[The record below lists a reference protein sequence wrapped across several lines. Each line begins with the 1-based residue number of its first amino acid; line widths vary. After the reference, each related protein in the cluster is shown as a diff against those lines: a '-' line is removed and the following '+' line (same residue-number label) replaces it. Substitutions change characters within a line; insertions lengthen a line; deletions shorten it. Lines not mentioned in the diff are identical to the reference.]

1 MLILLKQS
9 IKTTFILLLF
19 MLGGTNLNAGTLP
32 FYKSQGTH
40 LNTIAL
46 KFPLESHLK
55 YSAEND
61 TIKVN
66 EIQNELF
73 TIPKRLE
80 KTEISF
86 RINSDINYLSFDH
99 FIRNVA
105 KKMFFQAWLK
115 EKELARLSV
124 QTDSLRH
131 AYSAAESEKKE
142 EISSLILQSEKKSI
156 QLNQE
161 IPALYENARN
171 EEDSY
176 WRSASGTE
184 INRFQEKIK
193 EYADSLQ
200 QIATKDEQKSAINPE
215 VKDTIVLYSPAP
227 QVAEIKAEDPMG
239 IVYKIQIGAFKGKI
253 PDTANKLITKLSM
266 IRKIDKHIDSKGVT
280 IYTTGNLKSYQEAA
294 ILQNQIKQEG
304 AKNPT
309 ITAYQD
315 GKKIAINGKPEN
327 KK

>member
-9 IKTTFILLLF
+9 IKTSFILLLF
-19 MLGGTNLNAGTLP
+19 MFGGTNLNAGNLL
-32 FYKSQGTH
+32 FYKLQGNN
-40 LNTIAL
+40 LNTSAL
-46 KFPLESHLK
+46 KYPT
-55 YSAEND
+55 END
-61 TIKVN
+61 TIKAN

-80 KTEISF
+80 KTQISF

-99 FIRNVA
+99 FIRNDA

-115 EKELARLSV
+115 EKELERLSV
-124 QTDSLRH
+124 KTDSLRH
-131 AYSAAESEKKE
+131 AYTAAESEKKE
-142 EISSLILQSEKKSI
+142 EISSQILQSEKKLI

-171 EEDSY
+171 EEDNY
-176 WRSASGTE
+176 WRSASSTE
-184 INRFQEKIK
+184 ISGFQEKIK

-200 QIATKDEQKSAINPE
+200 QIATTKNEQKSAVNPE

-227 QVAEIKAEDPMG
+227 QVAETKAEDPLG

-280 IYTTGNLKSYQEAA
+280 IYTTGNLKSYQEAVT
-294 ILQNQIKQEG
+294 LQNQIKQEG

-309 ITAYQD
+309 ITAYKD
-315 GKKIAINGKPEN
+315 GKKVQVDVKPEN

>member
-1 MLILLKQS
+1 MLILLEQS
-9 IKTTFILLLF
+9 IKTSFILLLF
-19 MLGGTNLNAGTLP
+19 MFGATNLNAGNLL
-32 FYKSQGTH
+32 FYKSQGND
-40 LNTIAL
+40 LNTSAL
-46 KFPLESHLK
+46 IFPLEPRLE
-55 YSAEND
+55 YSAGND

-66 EIQNELF
+66 EIKNELF

-99 FIRNVA
+99 FIRNEA

-115 EKELARLSV
+115 EKELERISV

-184 INRFQEKIK
+184 INRFQGKIK

-200 QIATKDEQKSAINPE
+200 QVATKDEQKSAINPE

-315 GKKIAINGKPEN
+315 GKKTIINGKTEN

>member
-1 MLILLKQS
+1 M
-9 IKTTFILLLF
+9 F
-19 MLGGTNLNAGTLP
+19 MFGGTNLNAGNLL
-32 FYKSQGTH
+32 FHKSTGND
-40 LNTIAL
+40 LNTSLL
-46 KFPLESHLK
+46 KFSFELRLE
-55 YSAEND
+55 YSAEID

-73 TIPKRLE
+73 IIPKRLE
-80 KTEISF
+80 KAQINF
-86 RINSDINYLSFDH
+86 RINSDISYLSFDH
-99 FIRNVA
+99 FIRNEA
-105 KKMFFQAWLK
+105 MKMFFQAWLK
-115 EKELARLSV
+115 EKELAGLSI

-131 AYSAAESEKKE
+131 AYIAAESEKKE

-161 IPALYENARN
+161 IPALYEKARN

-176 WRSASGTE
+176 WRSASGAE
-184 INRFQEKIK
+184 IIRFQEKIK
-193 EYADSLQ
+193 EYADSLYL
-200 QIATKDEQKSAINPE
+200 IATTKTEQKSAINPE

-227 QVAEIKAEDPMG
+227 LAAEIKAEDPSA

-280 IYTTGNLKSYQEAA
+280 IYTTGNLKSYQEA
-294 ILQNQIKQEG
+294 ITLQNQIKQEG